1 MMADGKVVIDLEIND
16 KNVDKKL
23 NTADKKVD
31 KFAKDVSQKEAKPNV
46 DADTK
51 KLEKKLDE
59 HQTRLK
65 VFQKKLLT
73 TQKLKVVQK
82 WTLPILK
89 RVPRQ

>member
-16 KNVDKKL
+16 KSVDKKL

-51 KLEKKLDE
+51 KL
-59 HQTRLK
+59 
-65 VFQKKLLT
+65 
-73 TQKLKVVQK
+73 QKLKVAQK

-89 RVPRQ
+89 RVPKQ

>member
-31 KFAKDVSQKEAKPNV
+31 KFAKDVSQSLMK
-46 DADTK
+46 
-51 KLEKKLDE
+51 

-73 TQKLKVVQK
+73 MQKLKVVQK